1 MHPDDVI
8 AGLRRELDRL
18 AESAEDY
25 AERKKEIN
33 AEIKRVDGLDRPAVE
48 PEKPDTVVNHD
59 VAYLAGLKREL
70 ERIGEDGKERVA
82 EIKDEIKRVEAIVHK
97 AEREASKE
105 VDEEVKVAD
114 EKPSKEE
121 IEQRKQ
127 ARAGQKV
134 ERAVNQPGGR
144 KASDSA
150 PEGAEKE

>member
-8 AGLRRELDRL
+8 AALRRELERL
-18 AESAEDY
+18 DKDAEDY
-25 AERKKEIN
+25 ASRKKDVD
-33 AEIKRVDGLDRPAVE
+33 AEIKRVDGLERPVATA
-48 PEKPDTVVNHD
+48 EKPDTVVNHE
-59 VAYLAGLKREL
+59 VAYLAGLYREL
-70 ERIGEDGKERVA
+70 ERAVDDRA
-82 EIKDEIKRVEAIVHK
+82 LEIKAEIKRVEALVHK
-97 AEREASKE
+97 AERDASKE
-105 VDEEVKVAD
+105 VDQEVKVAD
-114 EKPSKEE
+114 EKPSAEE